1 VNKAENGGIVVES
14 RDGVR
19 RGYSRRMGR
28 EDRTRGETITTHHFF
43 SKMIAVVLIS
53 DPRPSP
59 AHTCILS
66 YSPPRLSYPSPGLF
80 SRCFLFLISST
91 TMCP

>member
-43 SKMIAVVLIS
+43 
-53 DPRPSP
+53 
-59 AHTCILS
+59 
-66 YSPPRLSYPSPGLF
+66 F
-80 SRCFLFLISST
+80 
-91 TMCP
+91 